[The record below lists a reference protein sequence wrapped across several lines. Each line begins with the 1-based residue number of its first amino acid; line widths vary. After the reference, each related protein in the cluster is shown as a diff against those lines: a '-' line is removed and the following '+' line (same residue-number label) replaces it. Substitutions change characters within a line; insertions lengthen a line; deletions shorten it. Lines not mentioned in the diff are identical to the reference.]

1 MKSLRV
7 GFRRST
13 TKSRGPTS
21 PRLFCSQKVYSI
33 LAPPFHSSIF
43 LRTIVVQP
51 EISEFSYG
59 FALTN
64 ELVGWTSLRAAPIF
78 PSLIEEGRSGGG
90 YDVKL
95 DLPGIPMYLQFKR
108 SEYMKTRNAK
118 EFKSGAPLTV
128 PYYRFHLMEAAKS
141 DQHQLLLQLDDGS
154 NEVYYAAPRFHKLA
168 QINSA
173 WNSNTVTPQ
182 SIFVAP
188 QAIGRL
194 GRGSHAIAY
203 NKRRAYL
210 CSDPKPVDF
219 FDGDGL
225 RRHLTQKLDQEK
237 HPLRTRLW
245 TLIEHA
251 RKAAQSAHD
260 EEEEDLEGAH
270 LRAAPVIETRVP
282 RGLTPP
288 EVQLRELSD
297 IAAKVFG
304 AQLVI
309 LQFASEE

>member
-1 MKSLRV
+1 M
-7 GFRRST
+7 
-13 TKSRGPTS
+13 
-21 PRLFCSQKVYSI
+21 
-33 LAPPFHSSIF
+33 
-43 LRTIVVQP
+43 QP

-64 ELVGWTSLRAAPIF
+64 ELVGWTSLRVAPIF

-95 DLPGIPMYLQFKR
+95 QLPGIPMYLQFKR

-118 EFKSGAPLTV
+118 EIKSGAPLPA
-128 PYYRFHLMEAAKS
+128 PYYRFHLMEAARS
-141 DQHQLLLQLDDGS
+141 DQHQLLLQLDDGL
-154 NEVYYAAPRFHKLA
+154 NAVYYAAPRFHKLA

-194 GRGSHAIAY
+194 SRGSHAIAY
-203 NKRRAYL
+203 TKRQAYL

-225 RRHLTQKLDQEK
+225 QRHLTQKLSREK
-237 HPLRTRLW
+237 RPLRTRLS
-245 TLIEHA
+245 TLIERA
-251 RKAAQSAHD
+251 RNAAQSLHDD
-260 EEEEDLEGAH
+260 EEDELKGAQ
-270 LRAAPVIETRVP
+270 LREAPAFETRTP
-282 RGLTPP
+282 RALTPP
-288 EVQLRELSD
+288 EEQLRELSD
-297 IAAKVFG
+297 IAAKIFG

-309 LQFASEE
+309 LQSTTEEG